1 MRRLVFALVLATAL
15 WGVMFS
21 PLTAPHVPFWGMM
34 SLAAGV
40 LSVLA
45 FAACPEL
52 RRERWRVADLYLGA
66 GIAAGLWGVFWTGDQ
81 ISSLLFDF
89 ARPQVDS
96 IYNMKEGTPA
106 WLLSA
111 LLLLWIGPAEE
122 LFWRGYVQRRLTQQ
136 WNPNAGF
143 AVTALAYALV
153 HAPSCNFMLVMAA
166 GVAGVV
172 WGGIY
177 RFFPQ
182 RLGALVVS
190 HALWDAAVFVWFP
203 IG

>member
-1 MRRLVFALVLATAL
+1 MVLATAL

-34 SLAAGV
+34 SLSA
-40 LSVLA
+40 
-45 FAACPEL
+45 
-52 RRERWRVADLYLGA
+52 GA
-66 GIAAGLWGVFWTGDQ
+66 GIAAGLWGVFWAGDQ

-143 AVTALAYALV
+143 AVTALVYALV

>member
-1 MRRLVFALVLATAL
+1 MVLATAL

-52 RRERWRVADLYLGA
+52 RREHWRVADLYLGA
-66 GIAAGLWGVFWTGDQ
+66 GIAAGLWGVFWAGDQ

-122 LFWRGYVQRRLTQQ
+122 LFWRGYVQRRLTQRWCMRRRATSCWSWRQ
-136 WNPNAGF
+136 AWRAWCGEGF
-143 AVTALAYALV
+143 TAFSHSGWGHSWYPTPCGTLPCSYGF
-153 HAPSCNFMLVMAA
+153 PS
-166 GVAGVV
+166 
-172 WGGIY
+172 
-177 RFFPQ
+177 
-182 RLGALVVS
+182 VS
-190 HALWDAAVFVWFP
+190 LPEKITRTANCFQLLPAC
-203 IG
+203 